1 MRELQKMAK
10 NPTAEEVDSLV
21 RQFKWFIAG
30 VVLLISVPLIIYAF
44 YLNQRLTGFEDSLKY
59 RPPAVDLKGVDE
71 QELAK
76 LASNPARGGTV
87 YVPAYSHIYRTN
99 GAPNLLTITLSI
111 RNTSP
116 ESGIVV
122 KSVRYFDTKGHEVK
136 SFLDRALSL
145 APLESTEFFVDREDS
160 SGGSGANFLV
170 EWLADQVV
178 SEPVIEAVMADTER
192 QQGIVFVRSGVV
204 IRELSPA
211 STTEEPKAVE
221 PEPEEQKS
229 EAPADPP
236 TEVQK

>member
-1 MRELQKMAK
+1 MAK

-59 RPPAVDLKGVDE
+59 RPPAVDVKGIDDH
-71 QELAK
+71 ELAR
-76 LASNPARGGTV
+76 LASNPVRGGTV

-116 ESGIVV
+116 V

-211 STTEEPKAVE
+211 STTEVSKAVD

-229 EAPADPP
+229 EAPVDPP
-236 TEVQK
+236 TDVQK